1 MIMNEMKKKL
11 IENIISLF
19 TLKGAEY
26 IVQFITLPYLLR
38 VLGPEKYGAIAF
50 AQTFINYGMLV
61 VDYGFNLTAP
71 RDVAKSNENEIGQQ
85 FSAIYFAKII
95 LLIVVLIIG
104 SILFIFVNFDD
115 WLLLLCLLPSLFGN
129 VIFPVWFFQGIQ
141 QMRFITIFNLIARL
155 LSVGCIFL
163 FVRHSE
169 DYYLAAIFQS
179 IVPVIAGGISLLVLY
194 RKYRNVFVKPKLL
207 SIKEKIV
214 TGWEIFISTLFI
226 NLYTNSNVFLLGLL
240 TNNTIVGYYTAANKL
255 IEAVKGLMVP
265 ISNAIFPH
273 VSVLFKES
281 KEKAVTFLCKMLHFI
296 SGATLLTSSLVLIFS
311 EQLVTII
318 MGDSY
323 NESIVILRIISFL
336 PFIIGLSN
344 IFGIQTM
351 VAFGMQRIFSRILMA
366 SASLNFILIYPMIYM
381 WQGIGLAITVVIIES
396 FVTVTMYIVL
406 RKNNIIIQ

>member
-1 MIMNEMKKKL
+1 MQKKL
-11 IENIISLF
+11 IENIFSLF

-26 IVQFITLPYLLR
+26 AVQFVTLPYLLR
-38 VLGPEKYGAIAF
+38 VLGPEMYGAIAF
-50 AQTFINYGMLV
+50 TQTFINYGMLV

-71 RDVAKSNENEIGQQ
+71 RDIAKSNKNEIGQQ

-95 LLIVVLIIG
+95 LFIVALIMG
-104 SILFIFVNFDD
+104 SILVISVNIDD
-115 WLLLLCLLPSLFGN
+115 WLLLLCLLPSLLGN

-141 QMRFITIFNLIARL
+141 QMRFITMFNLIARS

-163 FVRHSE
+163 FVRNSN

-194 RKYRNVFVKPKLL
+194 RKYRNVFVKPRLTD
-207 SIKEKIV
+207 IREKIIA
-214 TGWEIFISTLFI
+214 GWEIFISTLFI

-240 TNNTIVGYYTAANKL
+240 TNNTVVGYYTAANKL
-255 IEAVKGLMVP
+255 IEAVKGLMAPV
-265 ISNAIFPH
+265 SNAIFPH

-281 KEKAVTFLCKMLHFI
+281 KAKAVSFLCKMLHFI
-296 SGATLLTSSLVLIFS
+296 SGATLVTSSLVFIFS

-351 VAFGMQRIFSRILMA
+351 VAFGMQRVFSRILMF
-366 SASLNFILIYPMIYM
+366 SALLNFILVCPMIYM
-381 WQGIGLAITVVIIES
+381 WQGIGLAITVVIVEM

-406 RKNNIIIQ
+406 RKNNIILQ